1 MNKIILIIY
10 LYNFKFFIYTGEIKL
25 IICPLVTSLN
35 HYFDHINNRNAFHN
49 YGCFTMEKKKAI
61 ANSNVVERVKGT
73 HSFVVGDETLNV
85 KVKIINV
92 SRVGLRVD
100 VDGPVKVAM
109 NYSEYVLQKMK
120 EKMKRER
127 G

>member
-1 MNKIILIIY
+1 
-10 LYNFKFFIYTGEIKL
+10 
-25 IICPLVTSLN
+25 
-35 HYFDHINNRNAFHN
+35 
-49 YGCFTMEKKKAI
+49 MEKKKAI
-61 ANSNVVERVKGT
+61 ANSNVVERVKVT

-127 G
+127 GASAMLLFGNNTEQPQHIVTSTGISYYPTTHLLGTNMYLQDTTRTCVYLHSS